1 MTVMAYDMKCMT
13 EDFTVIREEVHE
25 CYGISM
31 QEFMTVMAYGKKCM
45 TEYFPDCYVRRNS

>member
-1 MTVMAYDMKCMT
+1 MT

-31 QEFMTVMAYGKKCM
+31 QECMTVMAYGKKCM

>member
-1 MTVMAYDMKCMT
+1 MNVMAYDMKCMT

-31 QEFMTVMAYGKKCM
+31 QEVH
-45 TEYFPDCYVRRNS
+45 DCYGIWQEVHD